1 MSMIHVATCALL
13 ALSAASAAMAADD
26 GGFQLP
32 QVTTPAGAGAVA
44 GTSSVHVARIAFK
57 GNKALS
63 ATALQAAAQPYLGR
77 DLSPA
82 QIEELRVLLTHQ
94 YTDRGYINSGVVL
107 DPAAPANDG
116 VLQFLA
122 IEGRIKEVHVRG
134 LKRLRP
140 AYVINRLRGA
150 TDEILNVNVLRERFQ
165 RLLDDPLFTRI
176 NSRILPGD
184 ELGEAILDLDSQR
197 ARPWTLSLALNNY
210 RPPSIGEKGFDVAG
224 LVRDLTGWGDVFDAD
239 INGPLQ
245 KSGGLSYSAGW
256 AIPLNRYYTQVS
268 FRSSYSDTVV
278 TEEPLDALDIRS
290 RIERQ
295 ELKLTQPLW
304 VSLTQQFD
312 IAASVAYEE
321 NTTTVL
327 GMPFSFLPGAVQG
340 ETRAVAV
347 RIAPDYSLRTEHQYL
362 GVRVTLLH
370 AALLDQSSE
379 PAAFAQ
385 PDREYQVWT
394 GQVHHL
400 WQPPQLPL
408 ELETRAAAQWTG
420 ARISD
425 LHALEIGGVDS
436 VRGFRENEL
445 LLANVHSLNVDLRW
459 LVVPYASARRPG
471 VTLGTFFDW
480 ASGYDVGE
488 PATTL
493 SSTGFTLRVKWP
505 HLQADLALGA
515 RLIHPS
521 FVEQQHGSWQDH
533 GIHAQI
539 SSAL

>member
-1 MSMIHVATCALL
+1 
-13 ALSAASAAMAADD
+13 MAADD
-26 GGFQLP
+26 GDFQLP
-32 QVTTPAGAGAVA
+32 DPTTHTGAAASVA
-44 GTSSVHVARIAFK
+44 PVHVERIVIK
-57 GNKALS
+57 GNKALAS
-63 ATALQAAAQPYLGR
+63 TALQSAAQPYLGR

-94 YTDRGYINSGVVL
+94 YTDRGFINSGVVL
-107 DPAAPANDG
+107 DPAAPIHDG

-122 IEGRIKEVHVRG
+122 IEGRIKEVRVRG

-150 TDEILNVNVLRERFQ
+150 SDEILNVNVLRERFQ

-176 NSRILPGD
+176 NSRIVPGD
-184 ELGEAILDLDSQR
+184 ELGEATLDLDAQR
-197 ARPWTLSLALNNY
+197 ARPYALSVALNNY

-245 KSGGLSYSAGW
+245 GSGGLTYSAGW
-256 AIPLNRYYTQVS
+256 AIPLNRYYTQLS
-268 FRSSYSDTVV
+268 LRSSYSDTVV

-312 IAASVAYEE
+312 IAASGAYEE
-321 NTTTVL
+321 NTTSLL

-340 ETRAVAV
+340 VTRAVTM
-347 RIAPDYSLRTEHQYL
+347 RLAPDYSLRTEHQYL
-362 GVRVTLLH
+362 GVRLTLLR
-370 AALLDQSSE
+370 AFLLDQSSA

-385 PDREYQVWT
+385 PDREYSVWT

-400 WQPPQLPL
+400 SQPPQLPL
-408 ELETRAAAQWTG
+408 ELETRATAQWTG
-420 ARISD
+420 ARISE

-445 LLANVHSLNVDLRW
+445 LLANVHSVNVDLRW
-459 LVVPYASARRPG
+459 RAMPYAGARRPG
-471 VTLGTFFDW
+471 ITLGTFFDW

-493 SSTGFTLRVKWP
+493 SSTGVTLRMKWP
-505 HLQADLALGA
+505 HLQADLAFGA

-533 GIHAQI
+533 GIHAQL